1 MKTSPGP
8 SIETIKKILNDPGNP
23 VRRYDIRQMC
33 EAILSI
39 SRNLDEHRAGAVVS
53 CDQECFCW
61 QVEGWLARMDKGGA

>member
-1 MKTSPGP
+1 MPT
-8 SIETIKKILNDPGNP
+8 IETIKKILNDPGNP

-39 SRNLDEHRAGAVVS
+39 SRNLDEHRAGTVVS

-61 QVEGWLARMDKGGA
+61 QVERWLARMDKGGA